1 MVAKLNTMKHSQLWN
16 GCGQE
21 IEVERLGKCMLWWR
35 LVNGEFYQFKIKHGF
50 TTVIGEQS
58 YSNIEALDNALREL
72 KKKFK
77 SILN

>member
-1 MVAKLNTMKHSQLWN
+1 MKHNQLWN
-16 GCGQE
+16 GGGRE

-58 YSNIEALDNALREL
+58 YRNIEALDSAFQEL